1 MDNEKTGKL
10 IKTLRIE
17 KGITQKELAEK
28 IQVSNATVSKWENA
42 HGFPDIRYFT

>member
-17 KGITQKELAEK
+17 KGITPKELAEK
-28 IQVSNATVSKWENA
+28 IQVATQL
-42 HGFPDIRYFT
+42 FPNGKMLMDFRIFPCFF